1 MALTPTRLDFRL
13 RLSHVDRGIELGAD
27 KEVSVVVARHPSE
40 TQEHAILRVLSWCL
54 LYEPDLELG
63 PGLSTPEAADL
74 WTRDATG
81 RLTTWVECGNA
92 PADRLRKVLQHN
104 HGVALHVVF
113 DDPRR
118 AETLREELPSDRLP
132 RGAKPLTIW
141 TIEHTL
147 VQELAAR
154 EERRQT
160 WAVTIVGDSFYIDTH
175 GQNLVG
181 AATRSEIESPQ
192 R

>member
-92 PADRLRKVLQHN
+92 TADRLRKVLQHN

-118 AETLREELPSDRLP
+118 EDTLREELPSDRLP
-132 RGAKPLTIW
+132 RGAKLTIW
-141 TIEHTL
+141 TIEHAL
-147 VQELAAR
+147 VKELAER
-154 EERRQT
+154 EERRHT
-160 WAVTIVGDSFYIDTH
+160 WAVTIVGDSFYIDTD
-175 GQNLVG
+175 GKNLVG
-181 AATRSEIESPQ
+181 AASQSLIENP